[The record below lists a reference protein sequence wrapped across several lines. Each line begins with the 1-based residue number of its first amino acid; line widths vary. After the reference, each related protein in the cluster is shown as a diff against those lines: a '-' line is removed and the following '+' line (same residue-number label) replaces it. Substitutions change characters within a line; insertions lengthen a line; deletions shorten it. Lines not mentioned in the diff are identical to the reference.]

1 MFPPPSE
8 APGPTDCGETS
19 GSLGGL
25 ARAQSCAPYR
35 GAPGRRDLLPA
46 TWGHEAPASVGQRR
60 SRLASAVNA
69 GSDAP
74 TSPGPVSHREAPS
87 QLFLPASRLHGG
99 GWGSPTPPGPSRLP
113 CCRPSALP
121 ARSPARQASP
131 APVVSSG
138 PATPCP
144 ATGPLPLPDLAR
156 SWGLR
161 TGTEAPGVRS
171 ESAPRLTALQALL
184 RGSGPVRAGH
194 TEQAWPGRKT
204 LPILLTCRAMTRDQG
219 RRGRCLSRG
228 RVLLTDKEVL

>member
-1 MFPPPSE
+1 MGLWGASRGPRAAPP
-8 APGPTDCGETS
+8 TGEP
-19 GSLGGL
+19 L
-25 ARAQSCAPYR
+25 AVGIRCLPR
-35 GAPGRRDLLPA
+35 GATRLQPQ
-46 TWGHEAPASVGQRR
+46 WGKDGAASQAPLTRGQTR
-60 SRLASAVNA
+60 
-69 GSDAP
+69 P
-74 TSPGPVSHREAPS
+74 PSPGPVSHREAPS

-138 PATPCP
+138 PATPCS

-194 TEQAWPGRKT
+194 TEQAWPRRKT
-204 LPILLTCRAMTRDQG
+204 LPILLTCRATTRDQG

>member
-1 MFPPPSE
+1 MGLWGASRGPRAAPP
-8 APGPTDCGETS
+8 TGEP
-19 GSLGGL
+19 
-25 ARAQSCAPYR
+25 RAVGIRCLPR
-35 GAPGRRDLLPA
+35 GATRLQPQGGKDGA
-46 TWGHEAPASVGQRR
+46 ASQAPLTRGQTR
-60 SRLASAVNA
+60 
-69 GSDAP
+69 P
-74 TSPGPVSHREAPS
+74 PSPGPVSHREAPS
-87 QLFLPASRLHGG
+87 QLFLPASRLHGS

-138 PATPCP
+138 PATPCS

-194 TEQAWPGRKT
+194 TEQAWPRRKT
-204 LPILLTCRAMTRDQG
+204 LPILLTCRATTRDQG
-219 RRGRCLSRG
+219 QVSEPGQGLANR
-228 RVLLTDKEVL
+228 